1 MERHPGMDN
10 ENDPHGKVA
19 DLIKRS
25 GVGVSSPVIGQPVQ
39 GVAMSKSSRVL
50 GVVEKTLED
59 GESLG
64 LVFGWAIV
72 CTEKGEAY
80 FDTQDDHI
88 PEESMLK
95 AAADFMEHS
104 RVLGDMHATAEG
116 GSVVFAFPMTAEIA
130 KAYGLTTETT
140 GLMIAVRPAT
150 AEVLAKFKSG
160 EYTGFSIG
168 GIRIDDEDAE

>member
-10 ENDPHGKVA
+10 EDNPIIAAAKAAAAARKPFEVEARILKV
-19 DLIKRS
+19 D
-25 GVGVSSPVIGQPVQ
+25 
-39 GVAMSKSSRVL
+39 
-50 GVVEKTLED
+50 D
-59 GESLG
+59 SLG

-140 GLMIAVRPAT
+140 GLMIAVRPAN
-150 AEVLAKFKSG
+150 AETLEKYKSG

-168 GIRIDDEDAE
+168 GIRITDEDAE